1 WLDLCQAMVEEL
13 QTLPEA
19 CEPAT
24 FGLGQRDVFDK
35 YLKAGKMDKN
45 NFSTN
50 LDVAHLGIVDR
61 LREQLIEGEDEENYS
76 KAELHQENYTFTLIT
91 WGVL

>member
-1 WLDLCQAMVEEL
+1 MVEEL

-24 FGLGQRDVFDK
+24 FGLGQRDVL
-35 YLKAGKMDKN
+35 YECLKAGKMDEN

-76 KAELHQENYTFTLIT
+76 KAELYKLNVY
-91 WGVL
+91 GKYCPA